1 MLDPREVI
9 RRPIVTEKTTA
20 QQEALRRYAFEVTPE
35 ATKREIAH
43 AVESLFSVRV
53 ESVRTMRYRG
63 KTRRARF
70 ARLPGRRPAWKKAVV
85 TLAEGES
92 IPLFETA

>member
-1 MLDPREVI
+1 MLDPRAVI
-9 RRPIVTEKTTA
+9 RRAVVTEKSTA
-20 QQEALRRYAFEVTPE
+20 QQEALRLYTFEVTPE

-43 AVESLFSVRV
+43 AVEALFNVRV

-63 KTRRARF
+63 KLRRARF
-70 ARLPGRRPAWKKAVV
+70 ARLPGRRPGWKKAVV